1 MSIILRKKGVKEM
14 VAKKNFLNFMIF
26 FILFLPLTTVHAQG
40 NKNPIVL
47 YMYPAFN
54 VKNNIMFQ
62 TYNSQQMIVWNTTD
76 LTNFSA
82 ANDYNYTDINLNG
95 TEMIYPYSFGNHLFI
110 PTVNTTGNDN
120 LIIEVLDCTDV
131 YAPEY
136 EGYCI
141 LNNTYSS
148 STGTDD
154 FDREQQ
160 LFLQD
165 NYLFFQVRER
175 LAGSA
180 IQIINATDYS
190 NLTCVTRYKYGLENI
205 FDYALYENTMFIT
218 IDDTENIRMVNITDK
233 SNLVDIGNTY
243 SVPFTYSCSL
253 EVKDNLLFAYDDSTI
268 SVFNISN
275 IPDLDLLYT
284 IETNALEYIDR
295 IVFYN
300 DYLISFHHQQISIY
314 DLTSPS
320 NLTTGEVISAQV
332 GLYNYYFGLVDN
344 SRLYISL
351 HNEHEENTLA
361 IFDLADITKP
371 VLIFPETIVSS
382 VPITISTILSSIVLT
397 SVIIYYQ
404 KKRKQ

>member
-233 SNLVDIGNTY
+233 SNLVD
-243 SVPFTYSCSL
+243 SCSL

>member
-1 MSIILRKKGVKEM
+1 M

>member
-1 MSIILRKKGVKEM
+1 M

-233 SNLVDIGNTY
+233 SNLVD
-243 SVPFTYSCSL
+243 SCSL